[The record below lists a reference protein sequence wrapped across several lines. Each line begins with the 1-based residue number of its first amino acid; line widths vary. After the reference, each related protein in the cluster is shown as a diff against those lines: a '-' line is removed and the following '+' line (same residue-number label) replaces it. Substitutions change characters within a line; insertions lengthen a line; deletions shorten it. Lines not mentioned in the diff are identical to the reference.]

1 MLFAAV
7 ADHGMDGRTLHL
19 LHAAVQDHGS
29 LRLAVFFNHLQTIVD
44 GGAGRHALLADN
56 LYAAVVQRGFL
67 CKAARD
73 NLIAQRADSMIRRR
87 PADQN
92 LLGAVLHQLI
102 LHRRGDIGR
111 KRERPAAG
119 KRTPYRRRQ
128 QHRPA
133 GAFAL
138 RSGELGD
145 HDKRT
150 LDFTP
155 HQPVTAIKT
164 SLHVDALETR
174 SDAVMRRADL
184 GLPMLLF

>member
-1 MLFAAV
+1 MYA
-7 ADHGMDGRTLHL
+7 TLENNR
-19 LHAAVQDHGS
+19 S
-29 LRLAVFFNHLQTIVD
+29 LRLAVFFHELQTVIDDSAV
-44 GGAGRHALLADN
+44 RHALLANN
-56 LYAAVVQRGFL
+56 LNAAIIQRGFL
-67 CKAARD
+67 CQPACD
-73 NLIAQRADSMIRRR
+73 NLIALRADNMICRR

-102 LHRRGDIGR
+102 LYRRGDIGR
-111 KRERPAAG
+111 ERERAAAG
-119 KRTPYRRRQ
+119 KRTPYRCRQ

-138 RSGELGD
+138 RSRELGD
-145 HDKRT
+145 HNKRA

-164 SLHVDALETR
+164 SLHIDALETR
-174 SDAVMRRADL
+174 SDAVMRHADL